1 MKLKDGMLLYHG
13 SYACVEEIDL
23 GQCEAGKDF
32 GKGFYL
38 TSDFH
43 QARSFIRSSIIKAR
57 NTGQIPLSQNF
68 GYVSSFRFYNP
79 GEGISIHE
87 FEDADK
93 EWLWFISQ
101 NRRKKLAGDLVPL
114 INNDIFNAEIVIG
127 KVADDTTNPVITTY
141 LNGLYGDVK
150 SDKAVNFAIDQLLP
164 DHLVDQ
170 YCFITERAVSCLKF
184 QEARKYVI

>member
-13 SYACVEEIDL
+13 SYACVENIEL
-23 GQCEAGKDF
+23 GQCAAGKDF

-38 TSDFH
+38 TSDPN
-43 QARSFIRSSIIKAR
+43 QARSFIRSSIIKAQNSR
-57 NTGQIPLSQNF
+57 LISLSHNY
-68 GYVSSFRFYNP
+68 GYVSSFRFYYP
-79 GEGISIHE
+79 SEDISIHE

-101 NRRKKLAGDLVPL
+101 NRRKKLAADLVPL
-114 INNDIFNAEIVIG
+114 INKGVFNAEIVIG
-127 KVADDTTNPVITTY
+127 KIANDTTNPVIATY

-150 SDKAVNFAIDQLLP
+150 SDKAVNFAIEQLLP
-164 DHLVDQ
+164 DHLVNQ
-170 YCFITERAVSCLKF
+170 FCFLTERAAGCLKF

>member
-1 MKLKDGMLLYHG
+1 VKLKEGMLLYHG

-23 GQCEAGKDF
+23 GQCASGKDF

-38 TSDFH
+38 TSDPN
-43 QARSFIRSSIIKAR
+43 QARSFIRSSIIKAQ
-57 NTGQIPLSQNF
+57 NAGQIPLAQNF
-68 GYVSSFRFYNP
+68 GYVSSFRFYYP
-79 GEGISIHE
+79 EEDISIHE
-87 FEDADK
+87 FKDADK

-127 KVADDTTNPVITTY
+127 KIANDTTNPVITTY

-170 YCFITERAVSCLKF
+170 FCFITERALGCLKF